1 MVHPEYDDNDNDR
14 NTKSGDGDT
23 NNSSSNGNNS
33 SLTPVAA
40 AAAAAAA
47 AVAYYP
53 YSNFWPTQ
61 QQQLCCDVMAPFED
75 LYSSYYPSPGSR
87 LDESTTEIQGDRA
100 RGRIATKESSTSPG
114 GGDNNSNNHNNEN
127 EKERKEEDPV
137 AAEFVPPATSSPSAV
152 PSPVHVTA
160 TTPPEEQSYQKQR
173 HHFFPYEPSSSP
185 PPYYY
190 YGGGDYHHHQSNYRR
205 RSGQQYNN
213 NNSATPYSYQQQY
226 YYNNHRPSR
235 GGPYPQ
241 QPQPPQQQHQQH
253 QQKYEPAY
261 HKTNAE
267 EGYEMTVAMEEESVT
282 ATMATTGDAASTGDN
297 SSVVTAVHRN
307 HHDAEEELS
316 ACKDEDNTTPLR
328 SNGMRRQRQQ
338 QHLLELEQQQQQEE
352 QHENNSNCNMMD
364 VVVEEG
370 EEDENGKV
378 AVDEE
383 GNKGQG
389 QDDAS
394 VKKSSMKKKNGKK
407 TDGILKSSSN
417 TSSKYNKKNS
427 DGKNDDEKKS
437 GRVQPSPTSASRT
450 SPVDD
455 RGYYNYNSYGYAPAV
470 RGEDGR
476 EGSPYPSYDPYSYPS
491 YPSASYYD
499 QYHQAHQQNR
509 HHRYYYHYNSPNGS
523 FDQSQ
528 DPNGEEEYDYGNR
541 DEKKKPYGYPHATWR
556 QQYPMEVYDRYYKE
570 QRRRQYYDNR
580 YKHPAQD
587 GSQQSPHPYELAGDD
602 SSVGV
607 PPPPA
612 PQNGKAPYWYQHD
625 NRSAFADGGTVEDDG
640 SQSKYGWDSSVYA
653 TPDPKVTAGATTTTN
668 QVTPETPHNV
678 RFRLP
683 NDNHQGT
690 VGEDETTG
698 SSVHRQDV
706 STPYRP
712 SNLGPGFDSAMD
724 QFGGAMNPASNEQND
739 QSVDGTN
746 DDGSTESR
754 PKPKRRPAL
763 MSEGDLVTLE
773 PYDVVCG
780 RGAPVN
786 FHPGNDQFRDLCA
799 NYQSAYFC
807 AKRSDK
813 PHIAMK
819 VLDILQEEY
828 GARFVRRQRGNKAN
842 SKGRGSLWVVVSPKL
857 AYEKVCEGL
866 RKRDE
871 APGGG
876 GSFQSSSSSF
886 VSPKKPLLSS
896 ESKDVHMNEI
906 ET

>member
-1 MVHPEYDDNDNDR
+1 MVHPEYDDNDNDNES
-14 NTKSGDGDT
+14 NTKSGDGGT
-23 NNSSSNGNNS
+23 NNSSNENNS

-53 YSNFWPTQ
+53 YNNFWPTQ

-87 LDESTTEIQGDRA
+87 LDESTTEIGVDRA
-100 RGRIATKESSTSPG
+100 RGRGRGRTATKEEFATG
-114 GGDNNSNNHNNEN
+114 GGDSNKNEN
-127 EKERKEEDPV
+127 EREDEDPV

-152 PSPVHVTA
+152 PSPVHVTTTTA
-160 TTPPEEQSYQKQR
+160 TTPEEQSYQRQR
-173 HHFFPYEPSSSP
+173 HFFPYEPPSP

-190 YGGGDYHHHQSNYRR
+190 GGGYHHQSNYRR
-205 RSGQQYNN
+205 RGGQQNNNN
-213 NNSATPYSYQQQY
+213 NNSVTPYGYQQQY
-226 YYNNHRPSR
+226 YYNNHQPSR

-241 QPQPPQQQHQQH
+241 QPQPPQQQQR

-282 ATMATTGDAASTGDN
+282 ATIATAGDAASTGDN

-328 SNGMRRQRQQ
+328 SNGMRRQRQRQQ

-352 QHENNSNCNMMD
+352 QHESNSNCNMMD

-378 AVDEE
+378 TVDVE

-389 QDDAS
+389 QDDVS
-394 VKKSSMKKKNGKK
+394 VKKSSLKKKPGKK
-407 TDGILKSSSN
+407 KDGILKSSSN

-427 DGKNDDEKKS
+427 DGKNDDEKS

-528 DPNGEEEYDYGNR
+528 DPNGEEEYDYSNR